1 MIFFYF
7 NYMSLIESLI
17 NQECL
22 LCPTGFAAN
31 VAVMTAITTQLPQSD
46 DSSKDDVTIFSDAL
60 NHASI
65 IDGIRLSRRQCK
77 TDFKVYKHCNVEHLS
92 QLL

>member
-1 MIFFYF
+1 MP
-7 NYMSLIESLI
+7 LIESLI

-31 VAVMTAITTQLPQSD
+31 VAVMTAIATQLPQSAD
-46 DSSKDDVTIFSDAL
+46 RSKDNVTIFSDAL

-65 IDGIRLSRRQCK
+65 IDGIRLSQRQCK
-77 TDFKVYKHCNVEHLS
+77 TDLKAVEVDADTEEPTGRQAPKS
-92 QLL
+92 